1 MDKGISVS
9 GRSFLIT
16 GGAGFVGS
24 HLADLL
30 LEKGARRVAVL
41 DPVNDPVN
49 LRHLKNEPRF
59 VFIQGDLRDRARLA
73 SWLTGID
80 GIFHMAT
87 LPLGPC
93 TENPE
98 LAIEVNVAG
107 ANRLFLAAAEAG
119 VKKIVYSSASSV
131 YGDTL
136 EVMDETH
143 SFNCQTVYG
152 ITKLCAEYLLRPL
165 ESKLAYV
172 VLRYMNVYGPRQA
185 GGLIPSVIKK
195 VISGQSPQI
204 NGDGSAS
211 FDFVHVSDVA
221 NCNALAMEAEV
232 SGEAF
237 NVGSGEEASVKTI
250 TESILELAGSDLKPQ
265 FNLAANVPMFR
276 RVGDSS
282 KAENFLGYVPS
293 VKLRAGLKSL
303 VEEELVKARL

>member
-1 MDKGISVS
+1 MNHAVAVKDNA
-9 GRSFLIT
+9 FLIT

-30 LEKGARRVAVL
+30 LKKGACRVVVL
-41 DPVNDPVN
+41 DPAAEAPN
-49 LRHLKNEPRF
+49 LKHLKSEPRF
-59 VFIQGDLRDRARLA
+59 EFIQGDLAGGAQLKEYLA
-73 SWLTGID
+73 GID
-80 GIFHMAT
+80 GVFHMAT

-107 ANRLFLAAAEAG
+107 SNRLFNAAAAAG

-143 SFNCQTVYG
+143 PFNCQTVYG

-165 ESKLAYV
+165 ASKLSYV
-172 VLRYMNVYGPRQA
+172 ILRYMNVYGPRQT

-221 NCNALAMEAEV
+221 RCNALAMESAV

-250 TESILELAGSDLKPQ
+250 TESILEMAGSDLKPQ
-265 FNLAANVPMFR
+265 FNLSVNVPMFR
-276 RVGDSS
+276 RVGNSS
-282 KAENFLGYVPS
+282 KAQAMLGYNPS
-293 VKLRAGLKSL
+293 LKLQDGLKDL
-303 VEEELVKARL
+303 VDEELIKTRS